1 MSRKSLLLF
10 LFVCVLGGI
19 GTFLGSILGNAF
31 GKTAL
36 YTGAIIG
43 GMVGVAAATK
53 IAVMRQII
61 GPKRYWPATVGGVLG
76 LLLAAIIATN
86 NMSSPVVPLAS
97 ILLIGFG
104 AVFGAATRHGKSI
117 DQ

>member
-31 GKTAL
+31 GKTGL

-43 GMVGVAAATK
+43 GVLGVAVATK
-53 IAVMRQII
+53 LAVRRQVL
-61 GPKRYWPATVGGVLG
+61 GPKGYWPATIGGILG
-76 LLLAAIIATN
+76 LLLAATIATN
-86 NMSSPVVPLAS
+86 NLSTPVVPLAS
-97 ILLIGFG
+97 ILLLGFG
-104 AVFGAATRHGKSI
+104 AVFGAGARHGKSI
-117 DQ
+117 DR

>member
-1 MSRKSLLLF
+1 MSRKSFLLF
-10 LFVCVLGGI
+10 LFVCLLGGI
-19 GTFLGSILGNAF
+19 GTFLGSVLGNAF
-31 GKTAL
+31 GKTGL

-43 GMVGVAAATK
+43 GIVGVAVATK
-53 IAVMRQII
+53 LAVRRKIL

-86 NMSSPVVPLAS
+86 NMSTPVVPLAS
-97 ILLIGFG
+97 ILLIGLG
-104 AVFGAATRHGKSI
+104 AVFGAGTRHGKSI

>member
-1 MSRKSLLLF
+1 MSRKNLLLF
-10 LFVCVLGGI
+10 LFVCLLGGI

-31 GKTAL
+31 GKTGL

-43 GMVGVAAATK
+43 GILGVAGATK
-53 IAVMRQII
+53 LAVSRKIL

-86 NMSSPVVPLAS
+86 NMSTPVVPLAS
-97 ILLIGFG
+97 ILLIGLG
-104 AVFGAATRHGKSI
+104 AVFGAGARQGKSI
-117 DQ
+117 DR

>member
-1 MSRKSLLLF
+1 MRRKSLLLF
-10 LFVCVLGGI
+10 LFVCFLGGV
-19 GTFLGSILGNAF
+19 GTVLGSILGNAF
-31 GKTAL
+31 GKTGL

-43 GMVGVAAATK
+43 GVLGVALATK
-53 IAVMRQII
+53 LAVKRQIL
-61 GPKRYWPATVGGVLG
+61 GPKRYWPATIGGILG

-97 ILLIGFG
+97 ILLIGLGAMFG
-104 AVFGAATRHGKSI
+104 AGARHGKSI

>member
-10 LFVCVLGGI
+10 LFVCFLGGL

-31 GKTAL
+31 GKTGL

-43 GMVGVAAATK
+43 GVLGVAVATK
-53 IAVMRQII
+53 LAVRRQIL

-76 LLLAAIIATN
+76 LALAATIATN

-104 AVFGAATRHGKSI
+104 AVVGAGARHGKSI
-117 DQ
+117 DS